1 MGLPRMPPRGPWT
14 LPPRELPPSSAAA
27 ARTSSACE
35 VRCSRRD
42 RRARRLDARLDE
54 SAARSA
60 GSVGKAKGDGQKMAP
75 RRGRS
80 PAGTDPAS
88 SEEVP
93 DPEPMEGIEERRGMR
108 GGGRGDHGADHGAD
122 HEVVDG
128 SDSAAEARAAE
139 GDRRAQKPDR
149 VLLGR
154 SNVGRSWRLDLL
166 GSKGSTAS
174 LGTDGGR
181 RSVRGKGDMRRV
193 PNPAEHDP
201 LPTASPAISHRRE
214 PSGAS
219 PAKLDLTDGC
229 SSSCAELSR
238 AEDADACQ
246 RRLKRALAGAV
257 SLRSRGLGVAHRF
270 LRASRI
276 ADRVGSIEAA
286 SRAEPLEPR
295 PGLRREERAVQPIAR
310 ALLAPLLLLLGLA
323 PPPQLA
329 MVVGGREALG
339 LTLDEHAALYRVE
352 AHGAGL
358 GLDSGGSWY
367 TSL

>member
-1 MGLPRMPPRGPWT
+1 
-14 LPPRELPPSSAAA
+14 
-27 ARTSSACE
+27 
-35 VRCSRRD
+35 
-42 RRARRLDARLDE
+42 
-54 SAARSA
+54 
-60 GSVGKAKGDGQKMAP
+60 
-75 RRGRS
+75 
-80 PAGTDPAS
+80 
-88 SEEVP
+88 
-93 DPEPMEGIEERRGMR
+93 MR

-257 SLRSRGLGVAHRF
+257 SLRSRGLGG
-270 LRASRI
+270 SRQLNVLEH
-276 ADRVGSIEAA
+276 DGEE
-286 SRAEPLEPR
+286 SR
-295 PGLRREERAVQPIAR
+295 
-310 ALLAPLLLLLGLA
+310 
-323 PPPQLA
+323 
-329 MVVGGREALG
+329 
-339 LTLDEHAALYRVE
+339 T
-352 AHGAGL
+352 
-358 GLDSGGSWY
+358 DS
-367 TSL
+367 